1 MTPPGV
7 HPLGRSLTQT
17 RPPPLPLLLL
27 QLLPPLPPPPTRTEV
42 AVVAAEAG
50 AAEHSGTSTLETRGD
65 RRRRRHCPQLGP
77 GPTCWRAAKAA
88 ARSPW
93 SPLPLLPP
101 PPPGRGGHRRPPPL
115 RSKGRWRRRRGGTR
129 SGGHRR
135 RPLRVQGGR
144 GDWQDRGGHTPA
156 AAQPSQG
163 GHRWKRAGEV
173 AE

>member
-27 QLLPPLPPPPTRTEV
+27 QLLPPLPPPPTRMEV

-50 AAEHSGTSTLETRGD
+50 AAEYSGTSTPETRGD

-101 PPPGRGGHRRPPPL
+101 PPPLPLRPPAPPPPFLPPPPTLVPL
-115 RSKGRWRRRRGGTR
+115 PGDVTPHGCRLLAPWTGWTGR
-129 SGGHRR
+129 
-135 RPLRVQGGR
+135 
-144 GDWQDRGGHTPA
+144 
-156 AAQPSQG
+156 
-163 GHRWKRAGEV
+163 
-173 AE
+173 